1 MQNTVLPEIPS
12 RMTHGSNILSEALL
26 FKRNNINKWLCD
38 APFGSSCALTWNTCV
53 ASSSLSS
60 FFRVESW
67 PVIWS
72 MAMGQSWSK
81 MEYLIR
87 ERSKRSSLNMK
98 GKGIFSETMRGGTFW
113 SALLILSTSC
123 NKLSSHRCRLAGN
136 PQPHFS
142 TTENSG
148 SSIFI

>member
-1 MQNTVLPEIPS
+1 MQNTILPEIPS
-12 RMTHGSNILSEALL
+12 RMTHVSNILSEALL
-26 FKRNNINKWLCD
+26 FKRNSINKRLCD

-72 MAMGQSWSK
+72 MAMGQSLSK

-87 ERSKRSSLNMK
+87 ERSKRSSLNMR
-98 GKGIFSETMRGGTFW
+98 GKGIFSKNHAGGKV
-113 SALLILSTSC
+113 LI
-123 NKLSSHRCRLAGN
+123 
-136 PQPHFS
+136 
-142 TTENSG
+142 
-148 SSIFI
+148 SSIDSFYFLQQIVQPQVQTGWKSSASL